1 MMGTTAS
8 QSTRRW
14 PIRHLLAT
22 VALLLTAVGCAET
35 GQPPPPASSPAP
47 SPTTSVGTGR
57 GVITD
62 VSARVQPSVVKILT
76 NGGNGSGVA
85 YTADGLIL
93 TNEHVVHGSLAVQ
106 VSFADGQRVP
116 GTVRATDAITDLALV
131 QVDRTGLPAARFQP
145 QLPAVGDLVIVIG
158 SPLGFENSVTAGIVS
173 GLHREIPGSAAETQ
187 ALVDLIQ
194 TDAPIS
200 PGNSGGVVLDADGEV
215 VGISEAYIPP
225 QLGAVSLGFAIPAA
239 TATDVAEQLKRTGR
253 VQHAFAGLAPA
264 SITRQLAAQLRLP
277 TTDGA
282 IVAAVVPGGPAATA
296 GLRPGD
302 IITAVD
308 DAATRTP
315 EEFLGALRRRGPGDT
330 ITVTFR
336 RGDGS
341 EQHAR
346 LVLTDR
352 PAMSQ

>member
-1 MMGTTAS
+1 MTAS
-8 QSTRRW
+8 RRTGRW
-14 PIRHLLAT
+14 PIRHLLAAT
-22 VALLLTAVGCAET
+22 ALLLTASGCAGT
-35 GQPPPPASSPAP
+35 ARPPSPASSAPA
-47 SPTTSVGTGR
+47 SSSTASVGAGR
-57 GVITD
+57 GVITA

-93 TNEHVVHGSLAVQ
+93 TNEHVVHGSPVVQ

-225 QLGAVSLGFAIPAA
+225 QVGAVSLGFAIPAA
-239 TATDVAEQLKRTGR
+239 TATDVAEQLKSTGR
-253 VQHAFAGLAPA
+253 AQHAFAGLAPA
-264 SITRQLAAQLRLP
+264 PITPQLAAQLRLP

-308 DAATRTP
+308 DASTRTP
-315 EEFLGALRRRGPGDT
+315 EEFLGALRRRAPGDT
-330 ITVTFR
+330 VTVTFR
-336 RGDGS
+336 RGAGS